1 MNYFVIHSGKD
12 LEKYVIP
19 LINEWSGRFE
29 RLKFTILNGTSE
41 EWEGDAVAKIRQ
53 ANKVIIIIGADT
65 SKSVN
70 VDREIDF
77 AIKADKV
84 IYVYKLNDSYEI
96 NKKLATYD
104 VNTETQKGTAD
115 GEMVLAHKKSKIIMA
130 DNKKMNKLLVS
141 DNKSIWEHLISSDIN
156 NENKL
161 MEQYKLFVQ
170 TSEDLVKRKQ
180 TVNSF
185 YITLNSIILSAIITV
200 LCATNDLPMLWGN
213 VNFSF
218 LLTLFTG
225 LIGVVVCFSWI
236 SLLNSYADLNA
247 SKMDIIQCVEE
258 RMALNLY
265 STEWT
270 ILSSRLENRKY
281 KSFSKK
287 EKFVAYLFG
296 VLYILTIVA
305 GLIISFV

>member
-41 EWEGDAVAKIRQ
+41 EWEGDALAKIRQ

-77 AIKADKV
+77 AIKAD
-84 IYVYKLNDSYEI
+84 
-96 NKKLATYD
+96 

-130 DNKKMNKLLVS
+130 DKKKMNKLLVS

-213 VNFSF
+213 HSMRGRAYGFEPIF
-218 LLTLFTG
+218 HG
-225 LIGVVVCFSWI
+225 
-236 SLLNSYADLNA
+236 
-247 SKMDIIQCVEE
+247 MDYFIFE
-258 RMALNLY
+258 
-265 STEWT
+265 T
-270 ILSSRLENRKY
+270 
-281 KSFSKK
+281 
-287 EKFVAYLFG
+287 
-296 VLYILTIVA
+296 
-305 GLIISFV
+305 

>member
-1 MNYFVIHSGKD
+1 MNYFVIHSGQD
-12 LEKYVIP
+12 LEKYVMP
-19 LINEWSGRFE
+19 LIEEWSARFE
-29 RLKFTILNGTSE
+29 RHKFTILNGTNE

-53 ANKVIIIIGADT
+53 SNKVIIIIGANT
-65 SKSVN
+65 SKSAN
-70 VDREIDF
+70 VDKEIDF

-84 IYVYKLNDSYEI
+84 IYVYKLNEAYEV
-96 NKKLATYD
+96 NKKLAASAS
-104 VNTETQKGTAD
+104 NTETKAGTAD
-115 GEMVLAHKKSKIIMA
+115 GEIVLAHKKNRIIAA
-130 DNKKMNKLLVS
+130 DKKKMGKMLAG
-141 DNKSIWEHLISSDIN
+141 DNKSIWEDLSSSDVD
-156 NENKL
+156 NESKL
-161 MEQYKLFVQ
+161 MEQYKMFVQ

-180 TVNSF
+180 SVNSF

-200 LCATNDLPMLWGN
+200 LCATNDLPMLWGK

-225 LIGVVVCFSWI
+225 FIGVVVCFSWI

-247 SKMDIIQCVEE
+247 SKMDIIQCIEE

-270 ILSSRLENRKY
+270 ILSSRLANRRY

-287 EKFVAYLFG
+287 ERFVAYLFG
-296 VLYILTIVA
+296 VLYVLTIIA
-305 GLIISFV
+305 GLIISFA